1 MSRTDKDMP
10 WWVRAGFWQ
19 PEHNACPHDRYLRYV
34 RWDLRHEC
42 NLPAEPR
49 VLNPRFACPRH
60 YPLHRSQCY
69 WYPVWRFRYA
79 HRGYAGSWVPKWFI
93 DHVWHNPERRRVRT
107 DLGKLRQEYNANGDI
122 EDYDFPCWQA
132 RRSAHWLWD

>member
-1 MSRTDKDMP
+1 MDVSRTDKDMP
-10 WWVRAGFWQ
+10 HWVRAEWWEPVHWACRDAPANQ
-19 PEHNACPHDRYLRYV
+19 WPRQLRSRVCDLPPEPIRQKRV
-34 RWDLRHEC
+34 RPRGGERNCVWDAMWIWR
-42 NLPAEPR
+42 
-49 VLNPRFACPRH
+49 
-60 YPLHRSQCY
+60 CY
-69 WYPVWRFRYA
+69 
-79 HRGYAGSWVPKWFI
+79 HRGRIGSGVPEWFI